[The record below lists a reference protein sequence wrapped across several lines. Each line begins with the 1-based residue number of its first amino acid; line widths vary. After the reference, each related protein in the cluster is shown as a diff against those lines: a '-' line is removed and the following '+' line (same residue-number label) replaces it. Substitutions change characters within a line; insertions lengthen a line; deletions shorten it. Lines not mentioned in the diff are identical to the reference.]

1 MQKVNRFFE
10 IGYLVITI
18 IFFINTFTTIS
29 VDKNKTIMYGAFA
42 IMATFMF
49 FFKRNYRKKWNN
61 NHKPNN

>member
-10 IGYLVITI
+10 IGYLVIAI
-18 IFFINTFTTIS
+18 VFFINAFTTLS
-29 VDKNKTIMYGAFA
+29 VDKTKALMYVAFA

-61 NHKPNN
+61 NHKPNK